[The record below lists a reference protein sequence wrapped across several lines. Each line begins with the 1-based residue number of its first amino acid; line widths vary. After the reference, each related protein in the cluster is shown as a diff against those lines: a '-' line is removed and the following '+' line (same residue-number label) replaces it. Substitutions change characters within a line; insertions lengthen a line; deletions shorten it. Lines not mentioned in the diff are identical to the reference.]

1 MGKTSKRVADSF
13 RGIRSELYRIVRQSL
28 FVIKVSMS
36 STHLQV
42 AVARQRLGKVPKWKF
57 LPATCGVILDVSF
70 NTGNDIRAGL

>member
-42 AVARQRLGKVPKWKF
+42 ALLGSGWGKSPN
-57 LPATCGVILDVSF
+57 GNSF
-70 NTGNDIRAGL
+70 RPRAA